1 MKKFIEFIIE
11 IISLIIGVAFLVV
24 LTITVLFLI
33 GGLIYTVSNE
43 VKMRE
48 QAEMIFHYDK
58 DDYYIKSY
66 ELSGDQIVAVSV
78 NGKEIIFPKNCTV
91 IEYINEE

>member
-1 MKKFIEFIIE
+1 
-11 IISLIIGVAFLVV
+11 
-24 LTITVLFLI
+24 
-33 GGLIYTVSNE
+33 
-43 VKMRE
+43 
-48 QAEMIFHYDK
+48 MIFHYDK

>member
-43 VKMRE
+43 VKM
-48 QAEMIFHYDK
+48 
-58 DDYYIKSY
+58 
-66 ELSGDQIVAVSV
+66 
-78 NGKEIIFPKNCTV
+78 
-91 IEYINEE
+91 